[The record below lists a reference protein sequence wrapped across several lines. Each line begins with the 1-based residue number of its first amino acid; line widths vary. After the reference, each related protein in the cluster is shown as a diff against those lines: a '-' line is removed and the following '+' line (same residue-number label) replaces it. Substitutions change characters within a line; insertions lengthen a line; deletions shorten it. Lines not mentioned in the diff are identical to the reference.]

1 MSKKKETP
9 RQKMIG
15 ILYLVLLGLVALSVS
30 DSILDAFKN
39 LTDSLKTST
48 ENVQSGVDASFLA
61 FEATKLKEE
70 PKRAQPIYDRAKK
83 ASAYARELENYVIQ
97 LKDELQK
104 EGGGIDPTTGDLAKR
119 GDLDISP
126 RYMINQK
133 RASELKKRINETRN
147 KLISLL
153 NPKQK
158 NGVNFSLNAV
168 DPPAKGGIRKS
179 WEESNFGDGIPLT
192 AAITALSKIQAD
204 VKNAESEMVK
214 KILGEMDQAVINLD
228 QFSAVAVAPSSYIIQ
243 GQPYQAEVFLTAYDS
258 KSTPNITVNGNVL
271 NVRNGKGVFSV
282 NTSREGIFS
291 WVGTIAV
298 KQTDGTVK
306 VYRTPEQKYQVARPS
321 AVVSPD
327 KMNVFYI
334 GVPNPVSISAPGI
347 PKQSLRI
354 SMTGGTISGS
364 DGNYVVKVNNAG
376 LATVSVSAE
385 INGRV
390 QKISS
395 TNFRTKRIPDPK
407 AKFAGKTGGRMS
419 SVVIKSQDYIFAIL
433 DGFDFDARF
442 SISSFSLIIAK
453 PRADVIGPIQGN
465 GNAINS
471 NMKSALA
478 TVSPG
483 TRVIFD
489 NITAMG
495 PDGLLRQLDPIVLT
509 AN

>member
-1 MSKKKETP
+1 MSKKKENP

-15 ILYLVLLGLVALSVS
+15 ILYLVLLGLVALTVS

-48 ENVQSGVDASFLA
+48 ENVQSGVDATFSA

-133 RASELKKRINETRN
+133 RASELKKRINNTRN

-158 NGVNFSLNAV
+158 NGINFSLNAV

-258 KSTPNITVNGNVL
+258 KSTPNITVNGNV
-271 NVRNGKGVFSV
+271 
-282 NTSREGIFS
+282 
-291 WVGTIAV
+291 
-298 KQTDGTVK
+298 
-306 VYRTPEQKYQVARPS
+306 
-321 AVVSPD
+321 
-327 KMNVFYI
+327 
-334 GVPNPVSISAPGI
+334 
-347 PKQSLRI
+347 
-354 SMTGGTISGS
+354 
-364 DGNYVVKVNNAG
+364 
-376 LATVSVSAE
+376 
-385 INGRV
+385 
-390 QKISS
+390 
-395 TNFRTKRIPDPK
+395 
-407 AKFAGKTGGRMS
+407 
-419 SVVIKSQDYIFAIL
+419 
-433 DGFDFDARF
+433 
-442 SISSFSLIIAK
+442 
-453 PRADVIGPIQGN
+453 
-465 GNAINS
+465 
-471 NMKSALA
+471 
-478 TVSPG
+478 
-483 TRVIFD
+483 
-489 NITAMG
+489 
-495 PDGLLRQLDPIVLT
+495 
-509 AN
+509 